1 MAVANATL
9 SSQMIEEGTEK
20 HHGDGAAA
28 AHEYFRRTQQAT
40 TRCAK
45 NQALMPANFLLLF
58 TKDQRCRKVS
68 TNMYLWVI
76 LSSCDL
82 VVLVILNVCKLLP
95 DVCRHI
101 SESERLS

>member
-1 MAVANATL
+1 
-9 SSQMIEEGTEK
+9 
-20 HHGDGAAA
+20 
-28 AHEYFRRTQQAT
+28 
-40 TRCAK
+40 
-45 NQALMPANFLLLF
+45 
-58 TKDQRCRKVS
+58 
-68 TNMYLWVI
+68 MYLWVI